1 MTFEFRTVPSSGL
14 PERVY
19 WQFKKNAS
27 SSARVKSQHT
37 NPERLLQ
44 PLISPH
50 SNDLLNPA
58 AVFTGVTFK
67 YPIF

>member
-27 SSARVKSQHT
+27 SSARVRSQRT

-44 PLISPH
+44 PLVPSH
-50 SNDLLNPA
+50 SSELINPA
-58 AVFTGVTFK
+58 AAFTGVTFQ